1 MASKYIRV
9 QGNLGESPFFAKYF
23 DMFEIEHLVFI
34 MNSFFVDVRL
44 LLHFALQK
52 TLSFYFLHEGCYK
65 RVNQSV
71 LEPFT
76 ALIRPRIAIER
87 KNEILKNLNLKRC
100 LSEVVGVVNWICL
113 MERCRLQV
121 NRSAL

>member
-23 DMFEIEHLVFI
+23 DMFEIKDLVFI

-44 LLHFALQK
+44 LLHFALQW
-52 TLSFYFLHEGCYK
+52 TLSVYFLHEGCCK
-65 RVNQSV
+65 RLNQPV

-87 KNEILKNLNLKRC
+87 KDEILKNLNFKD
-100 LSEVVGVVNWICL
+100 V
-113 MERCRLQV
+113 
-121 NRSAL
+121 